1 MNFLKDMMS
10 DWRMAV
16 VINGFIAVI
25 ALIFITAIL
34 FDNMELAE
42 YISIFGTLLVLAVGA
57 SIVFYEERKKKK

>member
-1 MNFLKDMMS
+1 
-10 DWRMAV
+10 MAV